1 MFTDP
6 VAPAVVAVSS
16 KSSEIA
22 GRRSGMVLR
31 PKVCDT
37 TPARVMRTTLNQ
49 LISEQG
55 STTNIAGERLAC
67 RGEKPELVAGLIFCV
82 TKPPPRTTTPFW
94 RCPSHHPTIVF
105 VPVYSYRCHKC
116 AETFDQRRP
125 MSESGEPALCP
136 VGHSGARRQLSTFAS
151 VGARPQSTAVAE
163 TESWTGQNGCCG
175 GGCHSH

>member
-22 GRRSGMVLR
+22 GRRSGMVPR

-37 TPARVMRTTLNQ
+37 TPARVIRTTLNQ
-49 LISEQG
+49 LISAEG
-55 STTNIAGERLAC
+55 STAKIAGEPPAF
-67 RGEKPELVAGLIFCV
+67 RGEKSELAAGLIFCV
-82 TKPPPRTTTPFW
+82 TKPSPRTTTPLW
-94 RCPSHHPTIVF
+94 RCPFHHPTIVF

-116 AETFDQRRP
+116 ADTFDQRRP
-125 MSESGEPALCP
+125 MSESGEPATCP
-136 VGHSGARRQLSTFAS
+136 VGHPGAKRQLSTFVS
-151 VGARPQSTAVAE
+151 VGATPQSTAATE
-163 TESWTGQNGCCG
+163 TASWTGQNGCCG

>member
-37 TPARVMRTTLNQ
+37 TPARVMRTTLSQ
-49 LISEQG
+49 LISDEG
-55 STTNIAGERLAC
+55 STAKTAGERLVY
-67 RGEKPELVAGLIFCV
+67 RGEKPELAAGLIFCV
-82 TKPPPRTTTPFW
+82 TKPSPRTTTPLW

-116 AETFDQRRP
+116 DETFDQRRP
-125 MSESGEPALCP
+125 MSESGEPATCP
-136 VGHSGARRQLSTFAS
+136 VGHLGAKRQLSTFVS
-151 VGARPQSTAVAE
+151 VGAAPQSTAATE
-163 TESWTGQNGCCG
+163 TGSWTGQNGCCG